1 MCWNIGRVYDKATL
15 LVIIIQELVM
25 AICRECGEFV
35 GLPFICG
42 YCGGSYCT
50 QHRIPESHNCP
61 GLLSARS
68 PPSSKRINSR
78 LTSGV
83 SKGLKIHEMLG
94 GKEAQEILVA
104 WLILSFC
111 FSVSALMSLR
121 SFIGRFAI
129 SLLTVGLG
137 FVLHELAHRYVARR
151 YACLSRFRIWPLG
164 LALALILALVSRGN
178 WVFAA
183 PGAVYII
190 PRNSGGISRRK
201 NGIISLSG
209 IAVNLLLAL
218 LFIAVSGLGGLAE
231 SVGRVGA
238 TINLWLAAFNLIP
251 FSQLDGAK
259 VMAWS
264 WKIWIAATALAWLGL
279 LLLA

>member
-1 MCWNIGRVYDKATL
+1 
-15 LVIIIQELVM
+15 M

-35 GLPFICG
+35 DLPFICG
-42 YCGGSYCT
+42 YCGGSHCT

-68 PPSSKRINSR
+68 PPPSKRINSK

-94 GKEAQEILVA
+94 GNEAQEILVA

-111 FSVSALMSLR
+111 FSAGALMSLG
-121 SFIGRFAI
+121 SFIGRFTI

-137 FVLHELAHRYVARR
+137 FVLHELAHRYVARK

-190 PRNSGGISRRK
+190 PRNSRGISRRE

-209 IAVNLLLAL
+209 IVVNLLLAL
-218 LFIAVSGLGGLAE
+218 VFIAVSSLGSLAE
-231 SVGRVGA
+231 SLGRVGA

-264 WKIWIAATALAWLGL
+264 WKIWTVATALAWLGL